1 MTEEPRDAAP
11 FAPVRYL
18 RRSQLFCSLSPFARS
33 LARACDN
40 EAFLP

>member
-1 MTEEPRDAAP
+1 MTEDRATPPRSP
-11 FAPVRYL
+11 LPHL